1 MFLICKMFH
10 HPKADFLRN
19 SFEEERSE
27 FTNPSL
33 FMSIELFFL
42 LVFAE
47 CLSSPLFNNINM
59 NMFNK
64 EKKMNVVC
72 LIAYIKFSL

>member
-1 MFLICKMFH
+1 
-10 HPKADFLRN
+10 
-19 SFEEERSE
+19 
-27 FTNPSL
+27 
-33 FMSIELFFL
+33 MSVELFFL